1 MNFDTYITK
10 ANVFLKEIA
19 EEIGEPENKAKA
31 GRVLRAV
38 LHALRSRLSIEESI
52 HLIAQLP
59 ILIKGLYVDGWH
71 LTRLNGK
78 LNTFSDFLTK
88 VKKFDSNLG
97 NKDFSN
103 DRDSLRMIRGVLR
116 VLKKYVSEGEMQHL
130 KVQLPDEI
138 ADVIL
143 N

>member
-38 LHALRSRLSIEESI
+38 LHALRSRLSVEESI
-52 HLIAQLP
+52 HMIAQLP

-71 LTRLNGK
+71 LTRLNGS
-78 LNTFSDFLTK
+78 LNTFSDFLTE
-88 VKKFDSNLG
+88 VKKFDGNLG
-97 NKDFSN
+97 NKDFNN
-103 DRDSLRMIRGVLR
+103 DRDSLRMIRAVLR

-138 ADVIL
+138 ADIIL